1 MLQILCIII
10 KQDFESSECSDQC
23 NIILSS
29 SLKQSK
35 TNLTEEEDVIEN
47 NSRTVGEVE
56 KQLIESES
64 QRLDLEDRVQALE
77 ERLDYYRN
85 QDVIKEEKTCDETL
99 HAKDQYITKLEK
111 EKSELELESNKVVCT
126 KRVVEPHRE
135 KTCLL
140 GFRPGPTQRMLY
152 SHTRWLET

>member
-1 MLQILCIII
+1 M
-10 KQDFESSECSDQC
+10 KQ
-23 NIILSS
+23 L
-29 SLKQSK
+29 K
-35 TNLTEEEDVIEN
+35 TNATDEQDVIEDS
-47 NSRTVGEVE
+47 SRTVEDVE

-64 QRLDLEDRVQALE
+64 QRLDLEDRVQSLE

-111 EKSELELESNKVVCT
+111 EKSELEVESNKVVCT
-126 KRVVEPHRE
+126 QRVVELHSE

-140 GFRPGPTQRMLY
+140 GF
-152 SHTRWLET
+152 